1 MAEAGTNGPLTCE
14 ALERWLDEGAPE
26 PLRRAA
32 EAHAAGC
39 ASCAMALRAASEV
52 ENLLATATII
62 APSGFTDRVMA
73 RVAGAAAVR
82 APRFAAPAFPWWVRA
97 ACEPASLLT
106 AAMAAL
112 LLWRGDALLGLGSI
126 VVRVANQDWTA
137 AFRSTASLPA
147 FLTHPL
153 VVVGAALA
161 IAPLMLWASWRL
173 YRWSARVVS
182 A

>member
-1 MAEAGTNGPLTCE
+1 M
-14 ALERWLDEGAPE
+14 
-26 PLRRAA
+26 
-32 EAHAAGC
+32 
-39 ASCAMALRAASEV
+39 
-52 ENLLATATII
+52 
-62 APSGFTDRVMA
+62 
-73 RVAGAAAVR
+73 
-82 APRFAAPAFPWWVRA
+82 RA

-161 IAPLMLWASWRL
+161 IAPLLLWASWRL

-182 A
+182 ATVSGPPAPTGLRSAADDALLTRRDAPLW